1 MRAVIH
7 LEGNSQSIPCPK
19 LQSDFICTSKPL
31 CYFSTLSCAL
41 WNLQTVYLFL
51 SPPLY
56 VLESIAGGMLMT
68 SSKHSERFPGDRCQE
83 ISGATPPD
91 QCSPFI
97 LCRHGTMTHTHTNP
111 AKCHQGLLLKS
122 DRWPPK
128 KQRPVSHLEHFSI
141 HLRQLRGHLRLSA
154 PSMCTALMTLPKPTL
169 NKPDIKRECSED

>member
-19 LQSDFICTSKPL
+19 LLSDFICTSKPF

-41 WNLQTVYLFL
+41 WNLQTVYFFL

-56 VLESIAGGMLMT
+56 VLESVAAGMLMT

-91 QCSPFI
+91 QCFSFI
-97 LCRHGTMTHTHTNP
+97 LRHSAMTHTQMPQSATKACCLSLTDGPQKNH
-111 AKCHQGLLLKS
+111 H
-122 DRWPPK
+122 
-128 KQRPVSHLEHFSI
+128 PVSHSEHFSI

-154 PSMCTALMTLPKPTL
+154 LSFCTALMMLPKPRL